1 MKVLFSTMQNTLQ
14 KRISATDKVT
24 HMEETIKV
32 TSPVYQQIAA
42 DIAAKIVDNRYRIGE
57 KIYARSALASQYSV
71 SSETARRA
79 ICVLSDLDIVDVTKG
94 SGVIIKSY
102 DNAVK
107 FVHQYNDIQS
117 LNDLKKDILGSIE
130 RQKKETK
137 FLLKSISGI
146 MDRTERFQSINPFI
160 PFEIEIT
167 SQTPLLNKSISE
179 INFWHHT
186 AATIIAIKR
195 DSMLMMSPGPYA
207 ILREHDILY
216 YCGEKNCRERVKGF
230 LYPDTE

>member
-1 MKVLFSTMQNTLQ
+1 
-14 KRISATDKVT
+14 
-24 HMEETIKV
+24 MEDTIKV
-32 TSPVYQQIAA
+32 TAPVYQKIAA
-42 DIAAKIVDNRYRIGE
+42 DIAAKIVDNRYRVGE
-57 KIYARSALASQYSV
+57 KIYARSYLASQYNV

-79 ICVLSDLDIVDVTKG
+79 ICVLSDLEIVDVTKG

-117 LNDLKKDILGSIE
+117 LNDLKKDILSSVE

-137 FLLKSISGI
+137 FLLKSISSI
-146 MDRTERFQSINPFI
+146 IDRTERFQSINPFI

-167 SQTPLLNKSISE
+167 DKTPLLDKSLSE
-179 INFWHHT
+179 LNFWHHT

-195 DSMLMMSPGPYA
+195 NSTLMMSPGPYA
-207 ILREHDILY
+207 ILQKHDVLY
-216 YCGEKNCRERVKGF
+216 YCGEDNCQDRVKSF
-230 LYPDTE
+230 LYPDEEE

>member
-1 MKVLFSTMQNTLQ
+1 
-14 KRISATDKVT
+14 
-24 HMEETIKV
+24 MEDTIKV
-32 TSPVYQQIAA
+32 AAPVYQKIAA
-42 DIAAKIVDNRYRIGE
+42 DIAAKIVDNRYRVGE
-57 KIYARSALASQYSV
+57 KIYARSYLASQYNV

-79 ICVLSDLDIVDVTKG
+79 ICVLSDLEIVDVTKG

-117 LNDLKKDILGSIE
+117 LNDLKKDILSSVE

-137 FLLKSISGI
+137 FLLKSISSI
-146 MDRTERFQSINPFI
+146 IDRTERFQSINPFI

-167 SQTPLLNKSISE
+167 EKTPLLDKSLSE
-179 INFWHHT
+179 LNFWHHT

-195 DSMLMMSPGPYA
+195 NSTLMMSPGPYA
-207 ILREHDILY
+207 ILQKHDVLY
-216 YCGEKNCRERVKGF
+216 YCGEDNCQDRVKSF
-230 LYPDTE
+230 LYPDEEE

>member
-1 MKVLFSTMQNTLQ
+1 
-14 KRISATDKVT
+14 
-24 HMEETIKV
+24 MEDTIKV
-32 TSPVYQQIAA
+32 AAPVYQKIAA

-57 KIYARSALASQYSV
+57 KIYARSYLASQYNV

-79 ICVLSDLDIVDVTKG
+79 ICVLSDLEIVDVTKG

-117 LNDLKKDILGSIE
+117 LNDLKKDILSSVE
-130 RQKKETK
+130 RQRKETK
-137 FLLKSISGI
+137 FLLKSISSI
-146 MDRTERFQSINPFI
+146 IDRTERFQSINPFI

-167 SQTPLLNKSISE
+167 DKTPLLDKSLSE
-179 INFWHHT
+179 LNFWHHT

-195 DSMLMMSPGPYA
+195 NSTLMMSPGPYA
-207 ILREHDILY
+207 ILQKHDVLY
-216 YCGEKNCRERVKGF
+216 YCGEDNCQDRVKSF
-230 LYPDTE
+230 LYPDEE